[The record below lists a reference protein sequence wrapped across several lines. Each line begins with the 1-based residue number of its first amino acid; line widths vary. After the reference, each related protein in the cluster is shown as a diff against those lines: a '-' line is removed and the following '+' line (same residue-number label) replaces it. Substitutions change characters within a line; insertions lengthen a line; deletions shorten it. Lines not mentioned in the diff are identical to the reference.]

1 MIKVGI
7 TGGIGS
13 GKSLICKIFE
23 QQGYPVYYSDKRAKY
38 LINTHKELQQHIV
51 ALLGKEAFDNGEYNR
66 NYVAKKVFLD
76 NDLLNQLN
84 ALVHPYVD
92 EDFKIFITSNDA
104 KIVFKE
110 SALLF
115 DNDSYKELDETIYV
129 SSPTSLRV
137 ERVKQ
142 RDSFRSEEEIRA
154 IINKQFPE
162 FKAVLLADY
171 VVVNDEVE
179 SVLEQLDEIEE
190 MILL

>member
-1 MIKVGI
+1 M
-7 TGGIGS
+7 
-13 GKSLICKIFE
+13 ICKIFE

-129 SSPTSLRV
+129 SSPTSLR
-137 ERVKQ
+137 
-142 RDSFRSEEEIRA
+142 I
-154 IINKQFPE
+154 
-162 FKAVLLADY
+162 
-171 VVVNDEVE
+171 
-179 SVLEQLDEIEE
+179 
-190 MILL
+190 